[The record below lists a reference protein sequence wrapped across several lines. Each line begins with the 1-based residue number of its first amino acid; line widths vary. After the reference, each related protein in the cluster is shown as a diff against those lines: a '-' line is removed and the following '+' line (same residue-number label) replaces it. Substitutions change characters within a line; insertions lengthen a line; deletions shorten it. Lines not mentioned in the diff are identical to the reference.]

1 MKIPP
6 SFYLRIALVVCL
18 LAVVLTGPAAVS
30 AVGEDW
36 KPIDPGEL
44 ALKSPA
50 VDKEADAEGLFWEI
64 RIDDSPE
71 GDLIFNH
78 YLRVKV
84 FTDRGRESQSK
95 IDLPYGNLYG
105 SKIEIKDIAARTIK
119 PDGSIVQ
126 LKKEDIF
133 ERTIVKASGLKVK
146 ARSFAMPAVEPGCI
160 IEYRWREVRKKEMAQ
175 YLRLQFQRDIPV
187 QRVQYLIKPLELTGY
202 AFNSITLHGQSS
214 PWVKQKNGFYSTTMT
229 DMPALQDEPRMPPE
243 DQVKTWMLVYY
254 AAGNEKPE
262 PEKYWSEI
270 GKSFFNDNKSL
281 IKANDEVKQMAA
293 SLIADAKTDDE
304 KLARLFEFCRT
315 KIKNTSNDASGLTSE
330 ERAKLK
336 DNKNPSDTLKRGMG
350 SGFDIDLLFAALANA
365 AGFDA
370 RIVLAPDRGDLFFDK
385 ALPNSYFIDP
395 QNIAVNV
402 GGTWKFFNP
411 GFNYIPFGMLRWQ
424 EEGEQALITDPKQPV
439 WVDTPMSSPEKSL
452 IQRRAKLKLLD
463 DGTLEGDVR
472 IEYSGH
478 FAIERKE
485 EIDEESDT
493 ERENGFK
500 EEVKEQ
506 ISAAEITQIK
516 IENVTDHV
524 KPLAY
529 SYHVRVPG
537 YAQRT
542 GKRLFLQPAF
552 FQHGVGPLFATA
564 TRKYPIYFHYP
575 WSEDDHVEIEIPAG
589 YALDNADAPAP
600 FGSGKI
606 SEYKPTL
613 SITSDRKALIYK
625 RTFFFGGGGAL
636 LFPVDTY
643 PALKAYFDA
652 LHKQDNHSIA
662 LKQAATS
669 SN

>member
-1 MKIPP
+1 MKVPR

-18 LAVVLTGPAAVS
+18 LALVLTAPTTVS
-30 AVGEDW
+30 ALGDEW

-44 ALKSPA
+44 ALKGPT
-50 VDKEADAEGLFWEI
+50 VDKEADAEGLFWEV
-64 RIDDSPE
+64 RIDDNPE

-95 IDLPYGNLYG
+95 IDLPFGKMYGTEV
-105 SKIEIKDIAARTIK
+105 KIKDIAARTIK
-119 PDGSIVQ
+119 PDGSIVE
-126 LKKEDIF
+126 LKKEDVF
-133 ERTIVKASGLKVK
+133 ERTIVKANGLKVK

-160 IEYRWREVRKKEMAQ
+160 IEYRWREIRVKDNAH

-187 QRVQYLIKPLELTGY
+187 QRVRYLIKPFPYEGMSLASLTM
-202 AFNSITLHGQSS
+202 HGQSA
-214 PWVKQKNGFYSTTMT
+214 PWVKEKNGFHSMTMT
-229 DMPALQDEPRMPPE
+229 DMPAVQDEARMPPE
-243 DQVKTWMLVYY
+243 DEVKTWSLVFYSPGDSAPDPQKFWMDTAKHFY
-254 AAGNEKPE
+254 DET
-262 PEKYWSEI
+262 
-270 GKSFFNDNKSL
+270 KSF
-281 IKANDEVKQMAA
+281 IKPNDEVKKMAA
-293 SLIADAKTDDE
+293 TLTADAKTEDE
-304 KLARLFEFCRT
+304 KLERLFEFCRT
-315 KIKNTSNDASGLTSE
+315 KIKNTSDDASGLTAE
-330 ERAKLK
+330 EKAKAK

-350 SGFDIDLLFAALANA
+350 SGMDIDFLFAALANA
-365 AGFDA
+365 SGFDA
-370 RIVLAPDRGDLFFDK
+370 RIVLSPDRGDIFFDK
-385 ALPNSYFIDP
+385 SILNTYFVDAH
-395 QNIAVNV
+395 NVAVNV
-402 GGTWKFFNP
+402 GGAWKFFDP

-439 WVDTPMSSPEKSL
+439 WVDTPMSPPEKSV

-472 IEYSGH
+472 VEYSGH

-493 ERENGFK
+493 ERENDLK
-500 EEVKEQ
+500 EEIKAQ
-506 ISAAEITQIK
+506 MSAADVTQIK

-552 FQHGVGPLFATA
+552 FQHGIGPLFATA
-564 TRKYPIYFHYP
+564 TRKYPIFFHYP
-575 WSEDDHVEIEIPAG
+575 WSEDDHVEIELPAG
-589 YALDNADAPAP
+589 YALDNADAPSP
-600 FGSGKI
+600 FGSGRI

-613 SITSDRKALIYK
+613 SVTSDNKALVY
-625 RTFFFGGGGAL
+625 RRAFYFGGGGSVL
-636 LFPVDTY
+636 Y
-643 PALKAYFDA
+643 PATSYSQLKIYFDA
-652 LHKQDNHSIA
+652 LHKQDNHNIA
-662 LKQAATS
+662 LKQTATS